1 MPTLNEIS
9 TTLKNLAQLN
19 VQRPPTRAVKTGKLR
34 DSINVKYQRIGDF
47 GAVFDLNSVDY
58 GVYVNF
64 GTFKMAARPFATNA
78 ANADEFKALVDDY
91 VNKQVVV
98 TVLDGA
104 MSRIN
109 QSMKGF
115 STPSNTF

>member
-1 MPTLNEIS
+1 MATLNQIS

-19 VQRPPTRAVKTGKLR
+19 VQRAPTRAVKTGKLR
-34 DSINVKYQRIGDF
+34 DSINVKYSKIGDF

-64 GTFKMAARPFATNA
+64 GTFRMAARPFASNA

-91 VNKQVVV
+91 VNKTVVV
-98 TVLDGA
+98 TVLDTA
-104 MSRIN
+104 MGRIN
-109 QSMKGF
+109 KSMKAFG
-115 STPSNTF
+115 SPSNTF

>member
-19 VQRPPTRAVKTGKLR
+19 VQTSPTRAVKTGKLR
-34 DSINVKYQRIGDF
+34 DSINVRYRKIGDF

-64 GTFKMAARPFATNA
+64 GTFKMAARPFASNA

-91 VNKQVVV
+91 VKKEVVI
-98 TVLDGA
+98 TVLDSA
-104 MSRIN
+104 MERIN
-109 QSMKGF
+109 KSMKGF
-115 STPSNTF
+115 TTSNTF

>member
-1 MPTLNEIS
+1 LATLNQIS
-9 TTLKNLAQLN
+9 TSLKNLAQLN

-34 DSINVKYQRIGDF
+34 DSINVKYRKIGDF

-64 GTFKMAARPFATNA
+64 GTFRMAARPFASNA

-91 VNKQVVV
+91 VKKEVVI
-98 TVLDGA
+98 TVLDSA
-104 MSRIN
+104 MARIDK
-109 QSMKGF
+109 SMKGF
-115 STPSNTF
+115 TTSNTF

>member
-1 MPTLNEIS
+1 LATLNQIS

-34 DSINVKYQRIGDF
+34 DSINVKYNKIGDF
-47 GAVFDLNSVDY
+47 GAVFDLNSVNY

-64 GTFKMAARPFATNA
+64 GTYKMPERPFATNA

-91 VNKQVVV
+91 VNKTVVV
-98 TVLDGA
+98 TVLDSA
-104 MSRIN
+104 MARIDK
-109 QSMKGF
+109 SMKGF
-115 STPSNTF
+115 TTSNTF